1 MFVFRKIDRNE
12 TGSTRERVNTRRG
25 NPREP
30 SVVVARIDERTAE
43 TSRSFFSPFPPLF
56 SGFVL
61 SFIIPSCRSFVF

>member
-25 NPREP
+25 NSREP

-43 TSRSFFSPFPPLF
+43 TSRSFFFPFP
-56 SGFVL
+56 L
-61 SFIIPSCRSFVF
+61 SLLRLCSIFYYSIL